1 MFNYDVIFKFWDG
14 AFNYQGFIEKAKA
27 IVFEIWALL
36 LVQMMPEYNC
46 YQDKGFAPIYAR
58 DNFEN
63 CWKEY
68 DALVANGVMNNI
80 HDKFMIILASKAN

>member
-46 YQDKGFAPIYAR
+46 YQDKGFAPIYA
-58 DNFEN
+58 
-63 CWKEY
+63 
-68 DALVANGVMNNI
+68 
-80 HDKFMIILASKAN
+80 